1 MLDALKKILSSK
13 KETKTSSS
21 QGDQKVH
28 LAACSLF
35 IEIAKADS
43 SFDQVEKE
51 KIISTMKKSFSLEEE
66 YVHDLMELAAENVNK
81 SISLY
86 EFTPVIN
93 ENFTLEEK
101 FALLKDLWRLVY
113 IDSTLDKYEEHLVKR
128 IGNMIGVE
136 YQDIVAAK
144 LQAKAESES

>member
-1 MLDALKKILSSK
+1 MLDALKKILSVK
-13 KETKTSSS
+13 KESQTSPS
-21 QGDQKVH
+21 GNAGKVH
-28 LAACSLF
+28 LAACALF

-51 KIISTMKKSFSLEEE
+51 KIISIMKKSFSLEQE
-66 YVHDLMELAAENVNK
+66 YVHELIELAADNVK
-81 SISLY
+81 RSISLY

-93 ENFTLEEK
+93 ENFTPEEK
-101 FALLKDLWRLVY
+101 FALLKDLWHLVY
-113 IDSTLDKYEEHLVKR
+113 VDSTLDKYEEHLVKR

-144 LQAKAESES
+144 LQAKAENKS